1 MEGKIKAIIKAD
13 LEAQAKVKEAELK
26 IQNAIMAI
34 TKDKDAVHKEVFDRA
49 QKFVA
54 DERKKLLDQLALSE
68 KEGQKHFAQA
78 LHDLEERFSAN
89 QTKWLEELYQ
99 RSIRF
104 EADNE

>member
-1 MEGKIKAIIKAD
+1 MEGKIKEIIKAD

-26 IQNAIMAI
+26 IQMAILSI
-34 TKDKDAVHKEVFDRA
+34 TKDKDAVHKEVFDHA

-54 DERKKLLDQLALSE
+54 VERKKLLDQLALSE
-68 KEGQKHFAQA
+68 QEGQQHFTQA
-78 LHDLEERFSAN
+78 LHNLEERFNAN
-89 QTKWLEELYQ
+89 QSKWLEELYQ

>member
-13 LEAQAKVKEAELK
+13 LEAQAKVKEAEVK
-26 IQNAIMAI
+26 IQNAIMSI

-54 DERKKLLDQLALSE
+54 DERKKLLDQLAQSE
-68 KEGQKHFAQA
+68 REGQEHFTQA
-78 LHDLEERFSAN
+78 LHSLEERFSVN
-89 QTKWLEELYQ
+89 QAKWLEELYQ